1 MPVIPLIARLI
12 HPLTWASPRR
22 TVRRLSSFARA
33 EDGSRIDLCAAA
45 AHCDN
50 PQRAAA
56 YLEHARDEARHTRM
70 FAAHAR
76 RLAEI
81 HHLPPPAPI
90 RADGGHLFETLG
102 ETRFLAFVHL
112 GEQRAVQQFTG
123 YARWLAH
130 RDAKTAA
137 VFTALV
143 TDERRH
149 AAYSLALLVELAGE
163 QGARRALRRAAVWEL
178 WQAWQRVARHTARLL
193 YRLLFLTL
201 VPLLAV
207 LSVWVRAVRPQQK
220 GWQ

>member
-1 MPVIPLIARLI
+1 
-12 HPLTWASPRR
+12 
-22 TVRRLSSFARA
+22 
-33 EDGSRIDLCAAA
+33 
-45 AHCDN
+45 
-50 PQRAAA
+50 
-56 YLEHARDEARHTRM
+56 M

-76 RLAEI
+76 RIAET
-81 HHLPPPAPI
+81 HRLPPPPPI

-123 YARWLAH
+123 YAGWLTH

-137 VFTALV
+137 VFVALV
-143 TDERRH
+143 SDERRH
-149 AAYSLALLVELAGE
+149 AAYSHALLVELAGE
-163 QGARRALRRAAVWEL
+163 QGARRALRQAAAWEL
-178 WQAWQRVARHTARLL
+178 WQSWRRVAQHTARLL
-193 YRLLFLTL
+193 YRFLFLTL